1 MLQVRTLI
9 IMLIKRKL
17 RKKQNVINNKKMQ
30 MLQKQIC
37 KHKAHIQKQTDH
49 MQKKQKQI
57 SSSM

>member
-17 RKKQNVINNKKMQ
+17 QKKQNMINNKKMQ

-37 KHKAHIQKQTDH
+37 KQQA
-49 MQKKQKQI
+49 QKKNKHNICQTPEKQI
-57 SSSM
+57 RF